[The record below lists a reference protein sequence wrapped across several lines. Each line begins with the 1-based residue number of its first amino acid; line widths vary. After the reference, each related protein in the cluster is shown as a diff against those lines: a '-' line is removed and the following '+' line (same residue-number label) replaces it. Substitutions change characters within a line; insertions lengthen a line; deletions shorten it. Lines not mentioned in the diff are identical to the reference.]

1 MMFRQLED
9 IKKYIKIIKINQIGF
24 FFYVEVCEMRN
35 SLHPF
40 NSILSGL
47 KKKIR

>member
-24 FFYVEVCEMRN
+24 FFMLKYV
-35 SLHPF
+35 
-40 NSILSGL
+40 
-47 KKKIR
+47 K